1 MDPSRQDR
9 GDLPAPLRPFFC
21 LGEFGTKVKN
31 DRMPEGSQ
39 NTQKRSRNARIRE
52 PIDVKLAG
60 TVSRAKT
67 HHRDGGMRPEHPIE

>member
-1 MDPSRQDR
+1 MAKIHWKAA
-9 GDLPAPLRPFFC
+9 DLRECEA
-21 LGEFGTKVKN
+21 VKYGQSYLHA
-31 DRMPEGSQ
+31 RMTQ